1 MLDPSSLDLINR
13 EVRNCFLYEDVPD
26 YLAALE
32 ENIQLLSNENNL
44 DRSSISSSEKK
55 SIYRE
60 LMRIAHSLKGGA
72 GIAQLHNLSR
82 LAHQLENLIEAIEQ
96 EQIQDLNSAHIFLH
110 DGVEL
115 ITVLVAA
122 ALQGGDEEETKAAQ
136 SLTIFQELEHFLEK
150 QIIPQQEDI
159 KPQPSSSNTN
169 LFLLKTALEVDLE
182 ECLQKVEVNLDKYQ
196 SPEKIANILKQF
208 IEEGTLLGQVLKLDW
223 LVEAVEGLE
232 YLLEADFQTLS
243 EMIPVT
249 IAYLRD
255 RRSQVLNPLQ
265 PEPEQKLTSEKD
277 STESTFIFNKTE
289 DTGVSLVFNKIE
301 DIEGTF
307 VFNKVEDIEGTF
319 VFRKAEDRATILSS
333 PNKIP
338 EHKFKMSVSRLNRI
352 NNTFG
357 ELLINYERLTSQQK
371 QLKKIDRGLKK
382 HLEQFNPVNDKV
394 QRLYD
399 RLTTENFTTPSPLLS
414 DRNDEYDV
422 LEFDRYTDFHSSLQ
436 NLQDLMMQVHESR
449 TDLDLLS
456 REIEQSLDT
465 LRSQLNSLHGELTES
480 RFVPFRFL
488 AEQFVNSLPNLNRK
502 YNKSVELKIEGENVP
517 IDRLILEQLQ
527 TPLTHLFRNSF
538 DHGMETTEE
547 RININKP
554 PTGKITFSARIEGN
568 RIVISIADD
577 GRGIDLNKVYQKAV
591 AKGLCDVSIDKL
603 SPTQILE
610 FLFTSGFSTTD
621 KVTDLS
627 GRGVGLDVVH
637 LSIERLRGFLEI
649 ETTLGVGTKFTVA
662 VPLSL
667 SILPLLLCGI
677 QQKTLAIP
685 SAKVIEIVS
694 IADLVETKEIF
705 WRDRLISLYSLTDIL
720 PYQEKQNFE
729 IKSSLALILDVAG
742 VPIAFAIDR
751 LIEEKEL
758 LIKPFDNTVKVPS
771 YVMGCTILGTG
782 EVVVVVAPDRLNTL
796 MVNNF
801 ISEADKNNNL
811 FPQTRTISV
820 LIVDDSIAVRRLLN
834 NCLCQSGYQV
844 TQAID
849 GREAL
854 TILDRKDAYFDLV
867 ISDLEMPNLDG
878 FGLLDKIRSHSR
890 WYDLPVAILTS
901 RHNQLHHQQAKDLG
915 ASAYFNKPFHPN
927 ELLKAIEKLLLD

>member
-1 MLDPSSLDLINR
+1 MLDPSSLDLIAR

-32 ENIQLLSNENNL
+32 ENIQLLSNNNNS
-44 DRSSISSSEKK
+44 RSEEKK

-72 GIAQLHNLSR
+72 GIAQLHNLSH
-82 LAHQLENLIEAIEQ
+82 LAHQLENLIEAIEK
-96 EQIQDLNSAHIFLH
+96 EQIQDLNSAHNFLNE
-110 DGVEL
+110 GVEL
-115 ITVLVAA
+115 INVLVAA
-122 ALQGGDEEETKAAQ
+122 ALLGGDEETKAAQ
-136 SLTIFQELEHFLEK
+136 SLTIFQELENFLEE
-150 QIIPQQEDI
+150 QIIPQQDNLES
-159 KPQPSSSNTN
+159 QLTSPSTSNV
-169 LFLLKTALEVDLE
+169 FLLKTALEVDLE
-182 ECLQKVEVNLDKYQ
+182 ECLQRVETNLDKSK
-196 SPEKIANILKQF
+196 SPEIISNVLKQF
-208 IEEGTLLGQVLKLDW
+208 IEECTLLGQVLKLDW
-223 LVEAVEGLE
+223 LIEGVEGIE

-243 EMIPVT
+243 EMIPMT
-249 IAYLRD
+249 ISYLRD
-255 RRSQVLNPLQ
+255 RRSQILNPQQ
-265 PEPEQKLTSEKD
+265 PEPNRESIAEKD
-277 STESTFIFNKTE
+277 STGS
-289 DTGVSLVFNKIE
+289 
-301 DIEGTF
+301 TF
-307 VFNKVEDIEGTF
+307 VFNKVEDTGATFVFNKVEDVEATF
-319 VFRKAEDRATILSS
+319 VFRKAEDRQIISS
-333 PNKIP
+333 LPKKVP

-371 QLKKIDRGLKK
+371 QLVKIDRNFKK
-382 HLEQFNPVNDKV
+382 HLEQFNPVNDRV

-399 RLTTENFTTPSPLLS
+399 RLSTEDLNSFST
-414 DRNDEYDV
+414 NENKYDV

-436 NLQDLMMQVHESR
+436 NLQDLMMQIQESR
-449 TDLDLLS
+449 TDLDFLS

-480 RFVPFRFL
+480 RFVPFRVL

-547 RININKP
+547 RISINKP
-554 PTGKITFSARIEGN
+554 PTGTIAFSASIEGN
-568 RIVISIADD
+568 RIVIGIADD

-610 FLFTSGFSTTD
+610 FLFASGFSTTE

-637 LSIERLRGFLEI
+637 LAIERLRGFLEI
-649 ETTLGVGTKFTVA
+649 ETTLGIGTKFTVA

-677 QQKTLAIP
+677 QQKTIAIP

-694 IADLVETKEIF
+694 IDDLIETQEIF
-705 WRDRLISLYSLTDIL
+705 WRDRVIPLYSLLYVL
-720 PYQEKQNFE
+720 PYQEKNNFE
-729 IKSSLALILDVAG
+729 SKSSLALILDVAG

-758 LIKPFDNTVKVPS
+758 VIKPFDRTVKVPS

-782 EVVVVVAPDRLNTL
+782 EVVIVVAPDRLNAL
-796 MVNNF
+796 IVNNF
-801 ISEADKNNNL
+801 ISEADKNNYL
-811 FPQTRTISV
+811 PPQQRTISV

-834 NCLCQSGYQV
+834 NCLCQSGYKV

-854 TILDRKDAYFDLV
+854 TILDRKEAYFDLI

-878 FGLLDKIRSHSR
+878 FGLLEKIRSHSR

-901 RHNQLHHQQAKDLG
+901 RHNQLHRQQAEHLG
-915 ASAYFNKPFHPN
+915 ASAYFNKPFQPN
-927 ELLKAIEKLLLD
+927 EFLQAIEKLLLD